1 MLEKNNLFTFIPG
14 SPGQP
19 YIPAVPAH
27 PAYCVTETSTERV
40 FTGYR
45 QACIPEFTDEFGI
58 FHPRRCFTVAG
69 RFVNR
74 TVKRKICFTA
84 SGGSP
89 AVPAVPAT
97 TAQWNIDHN
106 LGWNAGAHSVTR
118 LAGDAYV
125 SFKVPVGSGSL
136 VGFNHV
142 SHGVDFSE
150 VAHGILFR
158 NGVARA
164 YESGAPKG
172 EVLAFHPTD
181 TFIIERVNG
190 QVTYYRKPAGAAPI
204 RMYQSLTVSVGS
216 IIVDASMYS
225 GGDRID

>member
-14 SPGQP
+14 SPGRP
-19 YIPAVPAH
+19 FIPAVPAH
-27 PAYCVTETSTERV
+27 PAYCVTETITERV
-40 FTGYR
+40 FTGY
-45 QACIPEFTDEFGI
+45 QLACLPEFTDEFGQ
-58 FHPRRCFTVAG
+58 FHARHCFMAGG

-74 TVKRKICFTA
+74 TRKVKTCYAA

-118 LAGDAYV
+118 MPGDAYV

-142 SHGVDFSE
+142 SLSVGFNE
-150 VAHGILFR
+150 IAHGILFH
-158 NGVARA
+158 NGVARV
-164 YESGAPKG
+164 YESGTPKG

-181 TFIIERVNG
+181 TFIIERVNRN
-190 QVTYYRKPAGAAPI
+190 VSYYRQVEDETPV
-204 RMYQSLTVSVGS
+204 RFYQSLVLSNGS